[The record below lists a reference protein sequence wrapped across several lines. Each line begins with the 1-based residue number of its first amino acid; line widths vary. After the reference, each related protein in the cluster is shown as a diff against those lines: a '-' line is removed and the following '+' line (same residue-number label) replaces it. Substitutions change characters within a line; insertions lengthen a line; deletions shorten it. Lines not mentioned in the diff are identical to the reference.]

1 MILFSIVLV
10 AGLYFIIRYDMIV
23 SGKTSFVI
31 LFVILAAMLSLYKNG
46 DIDINQYTLTGII
59 LFGGILLLR
68 LVYLFFKDFYRD
80 DKSYKIDTIFPERK
94 QDLQRIMYYIKRE
107 NIVGIDAPWGAGKT
121 YLLDALAIEESMKSE
136 YDIIK
141 LDVLTCNTKQLIPVL
156 FYDLDNIL
164 KKNGI
169 LSLQSNFIKT
179 MFEGEKNIRTLINLF
194 FDPSQ
199 GYTKQLDIF
208 KKQLLKTDKKIMI
221 IYEDLDRIDDQP
233 IIKEIFSIS
242 EKLSDPH
249 IKIIYQYS
257 QKHLKELGF
266 AREYMAKFVPHI
278 LRLTEMKFDNLIT
291 YLLPELKPINV
302 KLSLRD
308 FDDLKRQLNSVF
320 NGDWNSKSQEPE
332 PVLSRETIIVCTP
345 RNVKFFLE
353 EILLFLEYYP
363 EYNIDFNRNCLIRY
377 MYLKHMIPDSYN
389 TLTDVLAGTN
399 SILQALK
406 YKTSDGRSL
415 LLQELRDQ
423 HISENTVFTNEDDE
437 IKKENRKNYVIL
449 KFLEYKQYIDSS
461 ETDNNKD
468 KIKIQID
475 EYNMKLDRRYKHLFT
490 AGNRMETTTE
500 EFGAALHNILSEEDL
515 QKRISMWN
523 TLVGGRKNQSSIPYV
538 LRRSSNFHGAMEIL
552 VAWPIS
558 VEEEIRFLELFFTLR
573 DKPEY
578 FDEEY
583 IDVIHLSRLDNV
595 KVFDYIMEKTSK
607 LDVKDNFYAYDG
619 FIDFINTFS
628 NALYIQGYTD
638 IAPKG
643 WKSQKYFS
651 DHLTQDGMYTT
662 TDTFD
667 GQKDKIL
674 IFLQETIENIQFLE
688 DELKQYSGQN
698 DDNMSYHAC
707 RNVKEVCKIINQSLN
722 SDKNATSGAS
732 FVPFSSVKDFISQ
745 FNKEKEDYKSK
756 LIQLFKDNKHEF
768 WREAEKLRCEGK
780 ISWRDICDII
790 KQNEG

>member
-1 MILFSIVLV
+1 
-10 AGLYFIIRYDMIV
+10 
-23 SGKTSFVI
+23 
-31 LFVILAAMLSLYKNG
+31 
-46 DIDINQYTLTGII
+46 
-59 LFGGILLLR
+59 
-68 LVYLFFKDFYRD
+68 
-80 DKSYKIDTIFPERK
+80 
-94 QDLQRIMYYIKRE
+94 
-107 NIVGIDAPWGAGKT
+107 
-121 YLLDALAIEESMKSE
+121 
-136 YDIIK
+136 
-141 LDVLTCNTKQLIPVL
+141 
-156 FYDLDNIL
+156 
-164 KKNGI
+164 
-169 LSLQSNFIKT
+169 
-179 MFEGEKNIRTLINLF
+179 
-194 FDPSQ
+194 
-199 GYTKQLDIF
+199 
-208 KKQLLKTDKKIMI
+208 
-221 IYEDLDRIDDQP
+221 
-233 IIKEIFSIS
+233 
-242 EKLSDPH
+242 
-249 IKIIYQYS
+249 
-257 QKHLKELGF
+257 
-266 AREYMAKFVPHI
+266 
-278 LRLTEMKFDNLIT
+278 
-291 YLLPELKPINV
+291 
-302 KLSLRD
+302 
-308 FDDLKRQLNSVF
+308 
-320 NGDWNSKSQEPE
+320 
-332 PVLSRETIIVCTP
+332 
-345 RNVKFFLE
+345 
-353 EILLFLEYYP
+353 
-363 EYNIDFNRNCLIRY
+363 
-377 MYLKHMIPDSYN
+377 
-389 TLTDVLAGTN
+389 
-399 SILQALK
+399 
-406 YKTSDGRSL
+406 
-415 LLQELRDQ
+415 
-423 HISENTVFTNEDDE
+423 
-437 IKKENRKNYVIL
+437 
-449 KFLEYKQYIDSS
+449 
-461 ETDNNKD
+461 
-468 KIKIQID
+468 
-475 EYNMKLDRRYKHLFT
+475 
-490 AGNRMETTTE
+490 METTTE

-573 DKPEY
+573 DEPEY

-628 NALYIQGYTD
+628 NSLYIQGYTD
-638 IAPKG
+638 TAPKG

-745 FNKEKEDYKSK
+745 FNKEKEGYKSK

-768 WREAEKLRCEGK
+768 WKEAEKLRCEGK